1 VVVACSGSS
10 IQMTQTHL
18 EDIGVG
24 KPIKDV
30 LIIVIIDDQEIRAI
44 FENHYKDWLRVKG
57 VEAII
62 SANVLP
68 IDAGTK
74 LEKEAIIE
82 VIDKYK
88 NDTLLITHLV
98 GFSETEVFS
107 RDRPRFL
114 QQLLRLLQ
122 LCMELCLLAH
132 HIRRAGAIQP

>member
-1 VVVACSGSS
+1 
-10 IQMTQTHL
+10 
-18 EDIGVG
+18 
-24 KPIKDV
+24 V
-30 LIIVIIDDQEIRAI
+30 LIFVIIDDQEIRAI

-114 QQLLRLLQ
+114 TTTTAFTIMHGVMSTGPPYTASGCNSTLKP
-122 LCMELCLLAH
+122 
-132 HIRRAGAIQP
+132 GYTT